1 MTYKGSNVFSELR
14 LTPDI
19 YAHSPPGKFQI
30 PNFFVSHTAHTDIYY
45 EYIGLVWRVFSL
57 SNVSIL
63 AEPIYCIIDSSN
75 YRVNSLHTSIS
86 NSISESGEGMRSWMN
101 LWNHLWCANF
111 CPVAD
116 LIFVGVLHEAKAR
129 VSLPQFK
136 NCSAVTGY
144 SCCSELFYRSICHMG
159 LSTNFSNCLKT

>member
-1 MTYKGSNVFSELR
+1 MLILHLESFRYPIFLCHM
-14 LTPDI
+14 LHI
-19 YAHSPPGKFQI
+19 QI
-30 PNFFVSHTAHTDIYY
+30 FIMSILAWFG
-45 EYIGLVWRVFSL
+45 EFSL

-86 NSISESGEGMRSWMN
+86 NSISENGEGMRSWMN

-136 NCSAVTGY
+136 NFSAVTGY